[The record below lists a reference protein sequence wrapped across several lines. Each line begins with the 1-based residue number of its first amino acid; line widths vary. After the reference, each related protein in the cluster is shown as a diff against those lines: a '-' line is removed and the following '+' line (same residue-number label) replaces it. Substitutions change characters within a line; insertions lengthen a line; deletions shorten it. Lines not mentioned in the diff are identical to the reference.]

1 MQKFLFYSN
10 ALQQSLSREICVNM
24 FEISSLYN
32 FTGMCLIGFLD
43 KCLVDDIK
51 RVGQIEVDRTEVSI
65 RDFRKFVEMNNFVTK
80 AKG

>member
-1 MQKFLFYSN
+1 
-10 ALQQSLSREICVNM
+10 M

-32 FTGMCLIGFLD
+32 IAGMCLIGFLD
-43 KCLVDDIK
+43 KCLVDDIQ